1 MKGVKRTMSR
11 NESQVIDGGLS
22 PGQASQTHAAHAR
35 KTVLFVTKT
44 NEFGGAEI
52 HLLQLMRR
60 VREPGVQLSLLCVED
75 DVFSERLDS
84 DPTVDVITCK
94 RVPESLRDWVRLFRA
109 SQPDAVVFIYSWLWC
124 FPSIAPVGAWLAG
137 IRELYAIQHALP
149 PRVPPKVEGRSIRDA
164 LRRLIGKRARHLL
177 GSMVRPNLWHKTI
190 CVSNAVREAL
200 IRDYRFPPERT
211 LTIHN
216 GVSLSEFAPSVSDG
230 IAVRNRLGLR
240 SDDFVLVCAA
250 RLTEHKGVDILLQAI
265 ARALRNGVPCKC
277 IILGDGPLR
286 ELLLEQARELGLLGH
301 VFFEGFQKDVRPY
314 LQASSAFV
322 LTSHTEG
329 GGGPLSVLE
338 AMACGLPCIVTGVG
352 GSLEAITDQVDG
364 LVVPPASANAV
375 ADAIS
380 YLATH
385 PHERAQMGRKAS
397 TTACELFN
405 IDHRMAEIKRVI
417 LN

>member
-1 MKGVKRTMSR
+1 MSPH
-11 NESQVIDGGLS
+11 ESQVTESGHS
-22 PGQASQTHAAHAR
+22 PEQAGSARSAHAR
-35 KTVLFVTKT
+35 KTILFVTKT
-44 NEFGGAEI
+44 NEYGGAEV

-84 DPTVDVITCK
+84 DQTVDVITCK
-94 RVPESLRDWVRLFRA
+94 REPESLRDWVRLFRA
-109 SQPDAVVFIYSWLWC
+109 SQPDVAVFIYSWLRC

-177 GSMVRPNLWHKTI
+177 SSMVRPNPWDKTI

-200 IRDYRFPPERT
+200 IQDYRFPPERT

-216 GVSLSEFAPSVSDG
+216 GVSLSEFAPSGTDG

-240 SDDFVLVCAA
+240 SDEFVLVCAA
-250 RLTEHKGVDILLQAI
+250 RLTQHKGIDILLRAI
-265 ARALRNGVPCKC
+265 ARVLREGVPCKC
-277 IILGDGPLR
+277 ILLGDGPLR
-286 ELLLEQARELGLLGH
+286 EQLLEQARELGLLGH

-352 GSLEAITDQVDG
+352 GSVEAITDQVDG
-364 LVVPPASANAV
+364 LVVPPASADAV

-385 PHERAQMGRKAS
+385 PHERAQMAWTAR

-405 IDHRMAEIKRVI
+405 IDQRMAEIKRLI
-417 LN
+417 LS